1 MKKHPLLLGL
11 LVFGVLLSLFLVSI
25 WVLSFFSS
33 HEQGLWGKE
42 KVAIIEIKGVILDP
56 QPIVEKL
63 IKFRKNEK
71 VRAIVLRIDSPGG
84 GVGPAQE
91 IYNETKKA
99 QLEKKVLVSMGSV
112 AASGGY
118 YIACAADKIIANPGT
133 ITGSI
138 GVIVES
144 LNVEDLLRKLGL
156 HSTVIKSGRL
166 KDMGSPLRKMT
177 PEERKLL
184 QGVLDSVHEQFI
196 HAVAEG
202 RRLSL
207 EKVRRLADGRIFS
220 GDQAKNLG
228 LIDDLGDLQDTIA
241 LAAKMAGIK
250 GEPEVI
256 YPEKKRF
263 SLLDLILGETVQ
275 RLVER
280 AGEQF
285 PQLFFLYKNPATIHF
300 SMDG

>member
-1 MKKHPLLLGL
+1 MKNHPLLLGI
-11 LVFGVLLSLFLVSI
+11 LVFGVLLSLFFISI
-25 WVLSFFSS
+25 WVLSYFTGREES
-33 HEQGLWGKE
+33 LWGEE

-56 QPIVEKL
+56 QPVVEKL
-63 IKFRKNEK
+63 IKFRKNEQVK
-71 VRAIVLRIDSPGG
+71 AIVLRIDSPGG

-91 IYNETKKA
+91 IHAEVKKV
-99 QLEKKVLVSMGSV
+99 QREKKVLVSMGSV

-118 YIACAADKIIANPGT
+118 YIACAADRILANPGS

-144 LNVEDLLRKLGL
+144 LNVEELFRKLGL
-156 HSTVIKSGRL
+156 RSTVIKSGKH
-166 KDMGSPLRKMT
+166 KDIASPLRKMT
-177 PEERKLL
+177 PEEKKLL

-196 HAVAEG
+196 RAVADG
-202 RRLSL
+202 RNLPL
-207 EKVRRLADGRIFS
+207 EKVRTLADGRIFS

-228 LIDDLGDLQDTIA
+228 LVDELGNLQDTIA

-263 SLLDLILGETVQ
+263 SLLDLLLQETILKFLES
-275 RLVER
+275 
-280 AGEQF
+280 AGESF
-285 PQLFFLYKNPATIHF
+285 PQLFFLYFWPP
-300 SMDG
+300 GPVQ